1 VSESSS
7 KKQYRQAAHSIS
19 VRGLTAYGSL
29 LTFMKSMTGF
39 GRGSATGDNFSVSVD
54 LKTVNN
60 RFLDVH
66 LRLGS
71 ELSAIEPLIKRRITE
86 RLSRGRVDA
95 SLTFER
101 TGEVS
106 YELNRPLIAG
116 FISAMRTMQ
125 QEFNLQGE
133 PDINILARLPG
144 AMQPVRDGIDEE
156 MIRGIERA
164 VEEALDELER
174 MREREGQSLVAEMLG
189 RLVEIE
195 RHLPIIEA
203 AADGLVEAYR
213 ARLQKRIGEL
223 LARDSQAIEL
233 DQGTLA
239 QELAYLAARSDI
251 SEELARLR
259 SHLAQFREAI
269 VSGGEVGKRLDFLLQ
284 ELNREANTVLS
295 KSTDLTIKEAGLAIK
310 AEVEKLREQVQ
321 NVE

>member
-1 VSESSS
+1 
-7 KKQYRQAAHSIS
+7 
-19 VRGLTAYGSL
+19 
-29 LTFMKSMTGF
+29 MKSMTGF

-66 LRLGS
+66 LRMGS

-95 SLTFER
+95 NLTFER

-116 FISAMRTMQ
+116 FISAMRAMQ
-125 QEFNLQGE
+125 QEFNVKGE
-133 PDINILARLPG
+133 PDLNVLARLPG
-144 AMQPVRDGIDEE
+144 AMQPVRDSIDEE
-156 MIRGIERA
+156 MVRGVERA

-195 RHLPIIEA
+195 RHIPVIEA

-223 LARDSQAIEL
+223 LARDNQAIEL
-233 DQGTLA
+233 DQGRLA
-239 QELAYLAARSDI
+239 QELAYLADRSDI
-251 SEELARLR
+251 TEELARLR

-295 KSTDLTIKEAGLAIK
+295 KSTEISIKESALAIK